1 MIPNTEGQLTNP
13 FSMKDIKLTFFLN
26 PLLIQR
32 YHTQKIDVKITKIE
46 LNRPYNPLHPTC
58 IQVLQICVRHN
69 KIFIYA
75 LCALQGLIKP
85 HKTVLAQNENR
96 TYNAG
101 KYQKMKLFGISKK
114 SLILDVLVGSEY
126 SSVIMFL

>member
-1 MIPNTEGQLTNP
+1 M
-13 FSMKDIKLTFFLN
+13 
-26 PLLIQR
+26 
-32 YHTQKIDVKITKIE
+32 
-46 LNRPYNPLHPTC
+46 
-58 IQVLQICVRHN
+58 RHN